1 MASANSEVLEVANQ
15 AFQYFSQG
23 LATGN
28 WQPFLDMLTEDFTF
42 WFPVG
47 LYQGVNTGK
56 DRAASFFRYVSEAF
70 SEGLTVTVERV
81 TSNDTTVVFE
91 IHSEG
96 RLRGKPY
103 SNQVAVSLDVRG
115 HQICGYR
122 EYLSVIV
129 PPSGK

>member
-1 MASANSEVLEVANQ
+1 MASANPETLDVANL

-28 WQPFLDMLTEDFTF
+28 WEPFLDMLTEDFTF

-47 LYQGVNTGK
+47 LYKGVNTGK
-56 DRAASFFRYVSEAF
+56 ERAAAFFQYVSEAF

-103 SNQVAVSLDVRG
+103 SNQAAVSLDVRG
-115 HQICGYR
+115 NQICAYR

-129 PPSGK
+129 QPSAE